1 MSEPSDTDRPAG
13 RAPSKSAVIGWCF
26 YDWANSSFPTVI
38 TTFVFAAY
46 FTKAVAADPIAG
58 TEQWG
63 YAISASAL
71 LVAITGPILGAIA
84 DHGGARKPW
93 LAVLT
98 LVCVAATAL
107 LWFTHPTPS
116 DVIWALALVA
126 LANYA
131 FEVGMVFYNAMLAD
145 VAPPGMTGRVSGWGW
160 GFGYAGGLSCLAVA
174 LVLFVQPD
182 PPLFGLDKASAEPVR
197 ASALLVAGW
206 FGVFT
211 LPLFWL
217 TPDAPASGLS
227 MMEAVRRGLRELA
240 TTIRRLG
247 DYADIVRFLI
257 ARMFYADGLT
267 TLFAFGGIYAAGTF
281 GMGFSELILF
291 GIAMNVTAGIGAAL
305 FGWIDDWIGP
315 KRTIVIAVGA
325 LAVLGAAV
333 LAAPD
338 KTWFW
343 IVAMPLGIFVGPA
356 QAASRSL
363 MTHIT
368 PPAVRNEMFGLF

>member
-1 MSEPSDTDRPAG
+1 
-13 RAPSKSAVIGWCF
+13 
-26 YDWANSSFPTVI
+26 
-38 TTFVFAAY
+38 
-46 FTKAVAADPIAG
+46 
-58 TEQWG
+58 
-63 YAISASAL
+63 
-71 LVAITGPILGAIA
+71 ILGAIA

-368 PPAVRNEMFGLF
+368 PPAVRNEMFGLFALSGKATAFMGPAVLGWVTAMFDSQRAGMATIIVFFAAGLLLLLPVREVRSQ